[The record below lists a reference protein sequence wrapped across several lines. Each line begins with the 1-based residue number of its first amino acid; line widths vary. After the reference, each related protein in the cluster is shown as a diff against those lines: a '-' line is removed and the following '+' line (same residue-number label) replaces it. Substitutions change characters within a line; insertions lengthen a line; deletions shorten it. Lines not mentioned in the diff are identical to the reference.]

1 MPTDTF
7 ISFYLRDSKIH
18 IFHKAIV
25 DLGSPQFIRFRIH
38 EDGTSMVMEA
48 YSKKDFQSH
57 RVQRKKDNWQMEI
70 RSQKLCRIMQSRLN
84 WDETQ
89 SYRIPGKTYPQQR
102 IVVFDLSAAA
112 MIAPSISRRQNDNE

>member
-1 MPTDTF
+1 
-7 ISFYLRDSKIH
+7 
-18 IFHKAIV
+18 
-25 DLGSPQFIRFRIH
+25 
-38 EDGTSMVMEA
+38 
-48 YSKKDFQSH
+48 
-57 RVQRKKDNWQMEI
+57 MEI

-102 IVVFDLSAAA
+102 IVVFDLTAAA